1 MSSAAPDTLQGLRR
15 LMLAVVVLGLAG
27 TLTDL
32 IFLKHYESGWQIAPI
47 VLLALLLGAAA
58 WLALG
63 AGSARVHC
71 FRFLAALGIAA
82 GITGMLLH
90 YRGGMEFQTETY
102 PDLAGWK
109 LFLKVVS
116 SKSPPA
122 LAPAAMVQIGLFG
135 LLATYRHPAL
145 PPRDSSA

>member
-1 MSSAAPDTLQGLRR
+1 MNPTPPDAFAGLRR
-15 LMLAVVVLGLAG
+15 LMLAVVLLGLLG
-27 TLTDL
+27 TVTDL
-32 IFLKHYESGWQIAPI
+32 ILLKHYESGWQIVPI
-47 VLLALLLGAAA
+47 ALLGLLVGATV
-58 WLALG
+58 WLAFG
-63 AGSARVHC
+63 AGTARVHC
-71 FRFLAALGIAA
+71 FRFLAALSVAV

-102 PDLAGWK
+102 PDLGGWK

-122 LAPAAMVQIGLFG
+122 LAPAAMAQLGLFG

-145 PPRDSSA
+145 PARDPSA